1 MSVQAAGISSVA
13 GAQPGAAS
21 SFGGPLEQAL
31 TRESRSTRA
40 WGVRGRACALRQPPA
55 PGHGGGT
62 AVRRRR
68 CNETRLF
75 GYFRGRPDQFRALF
89 EHSVASAR
97 QWRVDRAGQ
106 REHVPPHSVR
116 EACGDER
123 PGASRPRRSAPHRPA
138 LRSGGCAAGSSRRAP
153 VCRAAIPGPLP
164 PPGRDLPREQWM
176 SGRVDGAGA
185 GADHRDRAAAAGQR
199 ATMRRP
205 VDARCR
211 AVTQPP
217 ARLATVRARTAR
229 RPPRPAAWHYGCR
242 PPRRPWHATVRASLL
257 YREARVDRASSA
269 RQADRPGRRA

>member
-1 MSVQAAGISSVA
+1 MAAAPPSDGGGATKPGSSGISAGVPTSFAPCLSILWHPRDSGARIEPGSANTSRPIPFARRAVMSDPARIAAPAISNSTDQPCDPAVA
-13 GAQPGAAS
+13 RREARGA
-21 SFGGPLEQAL
+21 
-31 TRESRSTRA
+31 
-40 WGVRGRACALRQPPA
+40 
-55 PGHGGGT
+55 
-62 AVRRRR
+62 RR
-68 CNETRLF
+68 CA
-75 GYFRGRPDQFRALF
+75 GRPFRD
-89 EHSVASAR
+89 H
-97 QWRVDRAGQ
+97 
-106 REHVPPHSVR
+106 
-116 EACGDER
+116 C
-123 PGASRPRRSAPHRPA
+123 
-138 LRSGGCAAGSSRRAP
+138 
-153 VCRAAIPGPLP
+153 

-242 PPRRPWHATVRASLL
+242 PPRRAWHATVRASIL
-257 YREARVDRASSA
+257 YRAARVDRASSA